1 MQLPIDRPLF
11 GALLLALATLPGC
24 WEQVSPEWFPQMKR
38 QVAVQAFETLEGVP
52 ATNRIEA
59 LTPPDG
65 TVPVGWADVADPAAL
80 ALDAQ
85 ETIPNPNKPTL
96 ESLANGKAI
105 FDVTCATCHGKTGGG
120 DGPIAAPNGPIA
132 GVLPIGPG
140 PLGFSLATGLS
151 DGHIYTTISL
161 GRGRM
166 PSYRR
171 IAPSD
176 RWDVVNYIREL
187 NGQLAAGQ
195 VASAAPAAADA
206 AATSDAAAVEA
217 PAAGGAAQ

>member
-1 MQLPIDRPLF
+1 MRKSTDRS
-11 GALLLALATLPGC
+11 LLAASLLAVASLPGC
-24 WEQVSPEWFPQMKR
+24 WEQVSTEWFPQMKR
-38 QVAVQAFETLEGVP
+38 QLAVQAFETLESVP
-52 ATNRIEA
+52 GQSRIEA

-65 TVPVGWADVADPAAL
+65 VVPIGWADVADPAAL
-80 ALDAQ
+80 PMEAQ
-85 ETIPNPNKPTL
+85 EALANPRKATT

-120 DGPIAAPNGPIA
+120 DGPVAAPNGPIA

-140 PLGFSLATGLS
+140 PLGFSLATGLT

-176 RWDVVNYIREL
+176 RWDVVNYIRDL
-187 NGQLAAGQ
+187 NGQLPVQ
-195 VASAAPAAADA
+195 QTASAAPA
-206 AATSDAAAVEA
+206 
-217 PAAGGAAQ
+217 PAEPDAGGAAQ

>member
-1 MQLPIDRPLF
+1 MQPRALHRPRALF
-11 GALLLALATLPGC
+11 AVLLLSLTVLPGC
-24 WEQVSPEWFPQMKR
+24 WEQVSVEWFPQMKR
-38 QVAVQAFETLEGVP
+38 QLAVQAFETLESVP
-52 ATNRIEA
+52 SLARVEA

-65 TVPVGWADVADPAAL
+65 TVSVGWADVVEPATL
-80 ALDAQ
+80 APEAQ
-85 ETIPNPNKPTL
+85 ERIPNPRKPTL

-120 DGPIAAPNGPIA
+120 DGPVASPRGPIA

-140 PLGFSLATGLS
+140 PMGFSLATGLT

-176 RWDVVNYIREL
+176 RWDVVNYIRDL
-187 NGQLAAGQ
+187 NGQLTPAPVAA
-195 VASAAPAAADA
+195 AAPAESTAD
-206 AATSDAAAVEA
+206 
-217 PAAGGAAQ
+217 AGGAAQ